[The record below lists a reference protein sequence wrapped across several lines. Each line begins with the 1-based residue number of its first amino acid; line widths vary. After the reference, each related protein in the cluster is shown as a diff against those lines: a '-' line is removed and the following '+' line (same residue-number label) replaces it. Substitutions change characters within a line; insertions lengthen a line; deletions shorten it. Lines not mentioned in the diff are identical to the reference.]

1 MITLPPI
8 KKKEIPRQYFAALN
22 HLNGGLLINGNQ
34 TFNLLSISIIISL
47 IGHLIPPY
55 HILRYADVSQ

>member
-1 MITLPPI
+1 MITLPLI
-8 KKKEIPRQYFAALN
+8 KKKEIPRQYFAAVD

-47 IGHLIPPY
+47 IRHLIPPY
-55 HILRYADVSQ
+55 HILRYSDVSQ

>member
-1 MITLPPI
+1 MITLSPI
-8 KKKEIPRQYFAALN
+8 KKKEIHRQYFAALD
-22 HLNGGLLINGNQ
+22 HLNGGFFIKGYQ

-47 IGHLIPPY
+47 IRHLIPPY